1 VKDAELLL
9 RELCAASSRLQE
21 CEYIARRAGRAD
33 LVRECRKA
41 GESVAHMI
49 GDLVKPPATEVVS

>member
-21 CEYIARRAGRAD
+21 CEYIARRAGRSD

-41 GESVAHMI
+41 GESVARMI
-49 GDLVKPPATEVVS
+49 GDIVKVPSVEVTS